1 MQHTRAERVRARAQI
16 IRLPLKQLADA
27 AGVHEDTLHAF
38 LHRGRDPRVSTVE
51 KIEQALAAEEAR
63 LREALSRGDAA

>member
-1 MQHTRAERVRARAQI
+1 MQQTRAQRLHARVQK
-16 IRLPLKQLADA
+16 IRLPLKVLADA

-38 LHRGRDPRVSTVE
+38 LHRGRDPRLSTID

-63 LREALSRGDAA
+63 LREVLAGGDAA